1 MESVCQFLPMNS
13 NLFCFDTSFSL
24 MNEGS
29 FFGFVFFL
37 SSHWS
42 LFFLL
47 PVLPAST
54 SQGFTF
60 HQRIPSISATTVNP
74 AQYAGAV
81 ENTQLRKALTKTH
94 GVLMIVAWPVLAGT
108 AVLFAAFLKPVL
120 KEGKWFQV
128 RHVLSR
134 GLVSSEIN
142 TTLCFLIF
150 PPSIPPSLPP
160 SFPLSIPRFPPL
172 FSQPPSFP
180 LVPPQVHRAIMLTS
194 LLVGVCAFILV
205 FIAHKD
211 STPAGLIVL
220 TKVRWL
226 FSKRVQQACSTH
238 VSFVHVAKN

>member
-1 MESVCQFLPMNS
+1 
-13 NLFCFDTSFSL
+13 

-81 ENTQLRKALTKTH
+81 ENTQLREALTKTH

-128 RHVLSR
+128 RHMLSR

-160 SFPLSIPRFPPL
+160 SLPSLHSSFSSPFFPTSLFPPRSSAGASCHYAHL
-172 FSQPPSFP
+172 SPGG
-180 LVPPQVHRAIMLTS
+180 
-194 LLVGVCAFILV
+194 GVCLHLGF
-205 FIAHKD
+205 HC
-211 STPAGLIVL
+211 TQGQH
-220 TKVRWL
+220 TR
-226 FSKRVQQACSTH
+226 RTHCSH
-238 VSFVHVAKN
+238 

>member
-13 NLFCFDTSFSL
+13 NLFCFVTSISL

-29 FFGFVFFL
+29 FFGFVFC

-81 ENTQLRKALTKTH
+81 ENTQLREALTKTH

-128 RHVLSR
+128 RHMLSR

-150 PPSIPPSLPP
+150 PPSLPPSLPSLFTLPFLPNLLLSP
-160 SFPLSIPRFPPL
+160 SFLRRCIVPLCSPLSWWGCV
-172 FSQPPSFP
+172 PS
-180 LVPPQVHRAIMLTS
+180 S
-194 LLVGVCAFILV
+194 
-205 FIAHKD
+205 
-211 STPAGLIVL
+211 
-220 TKVRWL
+220 
-226 FSKRVQQACSTH
+226 
-238 VSFVHVAKN
+238 

>member
-1 MESVCQFLPMNS
+1 MGGV
-13 NLFCFDTSFSL
+13 
-24 MNEGS
+24 
-29 FFGFVFFL
+29 FL
-37 SSHWS
+37 SLSS
-42 LFFLL
+42 CPVIFFLL
-47 PVLPAST
+47 TILPASR
-54 SQGFTF
+54 SQGFTY

-134 GLVSSEIN
+134 GLVSRLKLTQYPLFSHLL
-142 TTLCFLIF
+142 TFPSSHPQLHF
-150 PPSIPPSLPP
+150 PPSLHSSFSSP
-160 SFPLSIPRFPPL
+160 SFPTSF
-172 FSQPPSFP
+172 FP
-180 LVPPQVHRAIMLTS
+180 LAPPQVHRAIMLTS
-194 LLVGVCAFILV
+194 LLVGVCAFILI

-220 TKVRWL
+220 TKVGG
-226 FSKRVQQACSTH
+226 CS
-238 VSFVHVAKN
+238 ARG

>member
-13 NLFCFDTSFSL
+13 NLFCFGTSFSL

-81 ENTQLRKALTKTH
+81 ENTQLREALTKTH

-128 RHVLSR
+128 RHMLSR

-150 PPSIPPSLPP
+150 PPFLPLIPSSILPSLHSSFSSP
-160 SFPLSIPRFPPL
+160 SFPTSFFPPCSSTGASCHYAHL
-172 FSQPPSFP
+172 SPGG
-180 LVPPQVHRAIMLTS
+180 
-194 LLVGVCAFILV
+194 GVCLHLGF
-205 FIAHKD
+205 HC
-211 STPAGLIVL
+211 TQGQH
-220 TKVRWL
+220 TR
-226 FSKRVQQACSTH
+226 RTHCSH
-238 VSFVHVAKN
+238 